1 MGWGHEA
8 ELGSQVTGPL
18 AGYKVID
25 LTTMIAGPFATMLLG
40 DQGADVIKVEIRG
53 RGDHVRATANQQG
66 GFSASFLN
74 NNRNKRSITLDL
86 KRPEGRDLLYRL
98 AASADVLVQNFRPGV
113 VERLGIGEA
122 DIRPHAP
129 KLIYVSMSGFGAKGP
144 YVHKP
149 VYDPIVQAVS
159 GLASV
164 QGGADDLRPR
174 LVRTIVPDKVTALT
188 ASQAITAA
196 LLARERTGQGQH
208 VTLSMLD
215 AMLQFLWSSDMGG
228 QTFIGK
234 TIPQRRATAFNDL
247 IYSTADGHMA
257 VSVMTDAQW
266 AGLTRALEQPDW
278 LEDPRFSNPAL
289 RDQNFD
295 DRVALTQS
303 VLDTNTNAHWLQR
316 LDAEGVACAPVLTRD
331 ELIEHPQIEAA
342 EMILHGE
349 HPAAGPVRQARHAAQ
364 FGATPASIRSPAPAL
379 GEHTD
384 EILTDLGLGETEI
397 AELRAAGIA
406 GEAD

>member
-1 MGWGHEA
+1 M
-8 ELGSQVTGPL
+8 TGPL

-40 DQGADVIKVEIRG
+40 DQGADIIKVEIRG
-53 RGDHVRATANQQG
+53 RGDHVRATANQQS

-86 KRPEGRDLLYRL
+86 KRPEGRDLLYRM

-122 DIRPHAP
+122 DVRLHAP
-129 KLIYVSMSGFGAKGP
+129 KLVYVSMSGFGAKGP

-196 LLARERTGQGQH
+196 LLARERTGEGQH

-228 QTFIGK
+228 QTFIGR
-234 TIPQRRATAFNDL
+234 TVPQRRAMAFNDL

-257 VSVMTDAQW
+257 VSVMTNAQW
-266 AGLTRALEQPDW
+266 AGLTRALEQPAW

-295 DRVALTQS
+295 DRVSLTQD
-303 VLDTNTNAHWLQR
+303 VLNTNTNAHWLER
-316 LDAEGVACAPVLTRD
+316 LDAEGVACAPVLTRN
-331 ELIEHPQIEAA
+331 ELIEHPQVQAT

-349 HPAAGPVRQARHAAQ
+349 HPVAGAVRQARHAAQ
-364 FGATPASIRSPAPAL
+364 FGATPASIRTQAPGL
-379 GEHTD
+379 GQQTD
-384 EILTDLGLGETEI
+384 EILTELGLGQTEI
-397 AELRAAGIA
+397 ADLRAAGIA
-406 GEAD
+406 GETD

>member
-1 MGWGHEA
+1 M
-8 ELGSQVTGPL
+8 
-18 AGYKVID
+18 
-25 LTTMIAGPFATMLLG
+25 
-40 DQGADVIKVEIRG
+40 
-53 RGDHVRATANQQG
+53 
-66 GFSASFLN
+66 
-74 NNRNKRSITLDL
+74 
-86 KRPEGRDLLYRL
+86 YRL

-113 VERLGIGEA
+113 VERLGIGED
-122 DIRPHAP
+122 DIRCHAP
-129 KLIYVSMSGFGAKGP
+129 KLVYVSVSGFGAKGP

-196 LLARERTGQGQH
+196 LLARERAGEGQH

-228 QTFIGK
+228 QTFIGR
-234 TIPQRRATAFNDL
+234 TVPQQRAAAFNDL

-257 VSVMTDAQW
+257 VSVMTDTQW
-266 AGLTRALEQPDW
+266 AGLTRALEQPEW

-295 DRVALTQS
+295 DRVSLTQA
-303 VLDTNTNAHWLQR
+303 VLNTNSNAHWLQR
-316 LDAEGVACAPVLTRD
+316 LDAEGVSCAPVLTRG
-331 ELIEHPQIEAA
+331 ELIEHPQVQAT
-342 EMILHGE
+342 EMIVHGE
-349 HPAAGPVRQARHAAQ
+349 HPVAGAVRQARHAAQ
-364 FGATPASIRSPAPAL
+364 FGATPASIRTPAPGL
-379 GEHTD
+379 GQQTD
-384 EILTDLGLGETEI
+384 EILTELGLGKTEI
-397 AELRAAGIA
+397 ADLRAAGIA
-406 GEAD
+406 GETD